1 MKRNL
6 VIGLA
11 LFASLSLALS
21 GFGFWCIGTTAG
33 AHWLID
39 SADNFSGI
47 EMTKAEL
54 EGSLLNG
61 LVVKGLRVAWEGGEV
76 QAGDLK
82 LVIRRVNPFSGQ
94 LAIEELE
101 INRLVLQLDE
111 ATEEPATSVD
121 DGPGAEVL
129 LALAPNWLEL
139 EIDRLSISGFV
150 YRRYRPTR

>member
-1 MKRNL
+1 MKRKL

-11 LFASLSLALS
+11 LFASLGLALA
-21 GFGFWCIGTTAG
+21 GFGFWCIGTSAG

-76 QAGDLK
+76 QAGRPQTGHPTGQPFLRANGH
-82 LVIRRVNPFSGQ
+82 RR
-94 LAIEELE
+94 A
-101 INRLVLQLDE
+101 
-111 ATEEPATSVD
+111 
-121 DGPGAEVL
+121 
-129 LALAPNWLEL
+129 
-139 EIDRLSISGFV
+139 
-150 YRRYRPTR
+150 